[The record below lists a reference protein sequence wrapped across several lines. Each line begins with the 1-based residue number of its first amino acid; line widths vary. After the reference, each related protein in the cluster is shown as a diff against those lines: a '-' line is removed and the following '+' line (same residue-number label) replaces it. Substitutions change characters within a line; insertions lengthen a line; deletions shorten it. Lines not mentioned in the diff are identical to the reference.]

1 MTEHDLDQV
10 RVVGILAI
18 GKGRRHRRHIGPRGG
33 VEELDSGVDD
43 VRLDLGLVAL
53 DVHDDIGSGQTDVG
67 QLGGDLGKAARA
79 VGMVFTGEDRGS
91 AGGLDGGDDARVVRS
106 HHDGIERTSFARLF
120 EDMHNQRLASLGGEN
135 LLGKAAGSEAR
146 RNDADR
152 AHTRRVH
159 VGSSFMSRSISLRR
173 ARMSR

>member
-1 MTEHDLDQV
+1 
-10 RVVGILAI
+10 
-18 GKGRRHRRHIGPRGG
+18 
-33 VEELDSGVDD
+33 
-43 VRLDLGLVAL
+43 
-53 DVHDDIGSGQTDVG
+53 
-67 QLGGDLGKAARA
+67 
-79 VGMVFTGEDRGS
+79 MVFTGEDRGA

-106 HHDGIERTSFARLF
+106 HHDGIERTGFARLF

-146 RNDADR
+146 RNDAHR